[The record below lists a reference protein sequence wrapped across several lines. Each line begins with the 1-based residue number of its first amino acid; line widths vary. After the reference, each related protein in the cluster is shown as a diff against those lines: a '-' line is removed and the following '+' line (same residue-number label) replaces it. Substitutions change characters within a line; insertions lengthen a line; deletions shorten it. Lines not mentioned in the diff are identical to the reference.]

1 MAVLLVDVGLAIYI
15 LPKDPAMDLFIYSDG
30 VQVDFTIG
38 EFYIKHAE
46 TVPRRILH
54 RGVAAVKLSRIDH
67 IVITT
72 EHFKEC
78 RRFYTEVLGTSSS
91 QRIGTMVN
99 DVIAHSAQ
107 AGDISMSPDVLE
119 AMLGMRAFLFDN
131 LYTHGDAK
139 YEEPKAAV
147 MISELFDHFIAHMDE
162 VPAEYTA
169 NDADHPDIQVADFVS
184 GMTDRYAVRRF
195 EELRIPRSWKR

>member
-1 MAVLLVDVGLAIYI
+1 
-15 LPKDPAMDLFIYSDG
+15 
-30 VQVDFTIG
+30 
-38 EFYIKHAE
+38 
-46 TVPRRILH
+46 
-54 RGVAAVKLSRIDH
+54 
-67 IVITT
+67 
-72 EHFKEC
+72 
-78 RRFYTEVLGTSSS
+78 
-91 QRIGTMVN
+91 
-99 DVIAHSAQ
+99 
-107 AGDISMSPDVLE
+107 MSPDVLE
-119 AMLGMRAFLFDN
+119 AMLGMRTFLFEN

-169 NDADHPDIQVADFVS
+169 NDEDHPDIQVADFVS